1 MALDP
6 VAATAALV
14 DAINALR
21 VVEEPC
27 SDALRSAWRDDG
39 AIWTVNWA
47 ESLGRDIANAAAA
60 LERAEAEGATDQ
72 GATEIENAL
81 WRVDAAFE
89 KLHDV
94 IALGL
99 GVPALKLNPNKKGIR
114 RFESDRRENRK
125 KLRELAADHKAA
137 GAILEIDERINNHR
151 FLALRHQMTHS
162 LAPILAWRS
171 LIWFEVGEIDDKG
184 GVVAY
189 SSHHLTPAHE
199 LQTSVQPDQLFG
211 RTIADGRDV
220 IGLLISAMNKLTD
233 LFRATGELPPP
244 PVLWRVRR
252 TGELFFDRSE
262 ASRAARDAASPAAGD
277 ADSS

>member
-1 MALDP
+1 VVTLALSL
-6 VAATAALV
+6 VAA
-14 DAINALR
+14 
-21 VVEEPC
+21 
-27 SDALRSAWRDDG
+27 
-39 AIWTVNWA
+39 
-47 ESLGRDIANAAAA
+47 
-60 LERAEAEGATDQ
+60 RAEAEGATDQ

-81 WRVDAAFE
+81 WRVEAAFE

-189 SSHHLTPAHE
+189 RNLKQDSDGAALAPSHGDLDPLFSIGYGLGYGFGNRVSLDFVPDYAIAIHE
-199 LQTSVQPDQLFG
+199 RSGLSNGVSNTNSMRSLRLALRMGFG
-211 RTIADGRDV
+211 SHTVTR
-220 IGLLISAMNKLTD
+220 
-233 LFRATGELPPP
+233 
-244 PVLWRVRR
+244 
-252 TGELFFDRSE
+252 
-262 ASRAARDAASPAAGD
+262 
-277 ADSS
+277 